1 MASIN
6 YLYRSTRENAPLTLR
21 LLYREDGKDYVL
33 GANSKYLIYSRE
45 ELIENPKLSAKTY
58 WNKIHPSKRLKDIDS
73 SNKQIDVNGDLNKIE
88 NYVLDAFEKINPVE
102 ATKEWLQGVIDEY
115 HNPNLNNEI
124 PNTLIEFID
133 YYLKV
138 KTNKSHRKS
147 IKYRT
152 AQKYTTLQNKLKKRK
167 SEFGKSDI
175 LLSDINN
182 KFLEKYYEVFSD
194 YHINT
199 TSKELSQIKTLC
211 KFALTEKKVINDEI
225 FNWQLESE
233 RTPFIFFNEDEIKLI
248 EEKDNLPESLA
259 NARDWLLISL
269 YTGQRVSDFM
279 RFDKSMVKKKKNKN
293 GIEVSLVEFTQ
304 VKTNGKNAI
313 ALHPKVLKILE
324 NRNGDFPR
332 PISSQKYN
340 EYIKDVCKEANI
352 NQKVKGSK
360 MNPDTLRKEYGTYEK
375 WELVTSHI
383 GRRSFASNNFGKIP
397 TALLMK
403 ATGHKAESAFL
414 AYINKSERESAL
426 EISDYYYSN

>member
-1 MASIN
+1 M
-6 YLYRSTRENAPLTLR
+6 
-21 LLYREDGKDYVL
+21 
-33 GANSKYLIYSRE
+33 
-45 ELIENPKLSAKTY
+45 
-58 WNKIHPSKRLKDIDS
+58 
-73 SNKQIDVNGDLNKIE
+73 
-88 NYVLDAFEKINPVE
+88 
-102 ATKEWLQGVIDEY
+102 
-115 HNPNLNNEI
+115 
-124 PNTLIEFID
+124 
-133 YYLKV
+133 
-138 KTNKSHRKS
+138 
-147 IKYRT
+147 
-152 AQKYTTLQNKLKKRK
+152 
-167 SEFGKSDI
+167 
-175 LLSDINN
+175 
-182 KFLEKYYEVFSD
+182 FSD